1 MIYYSVT
8 YVTVYVY
15 QFFLDLYQRD
25 FEPRKFPK
33 EQLDR
38 KRIRQMFPKSR
49 FRSKSTAWKKWDFK
63 QWNFLEGHW
72 QSEKISAKEKFTKS
86 LE

>member
-1 MIYYSVT
+1 MTMFIN
-8 YVTVYVY
+8 
-15 QFFLDLYQRD
+15 FFLNRSISAI
-25 FEPRKFPK
+25 FEPQKFPK

-38 KRIRQMFPKSR
+38 KSIRLMFPKSR
-49 FRSKSTAWKKWDFK
+49 FRSKSSAWKKWDFK

-72 QSEKISAKEKFTKS
+72 QSEKILAKEKFTKS